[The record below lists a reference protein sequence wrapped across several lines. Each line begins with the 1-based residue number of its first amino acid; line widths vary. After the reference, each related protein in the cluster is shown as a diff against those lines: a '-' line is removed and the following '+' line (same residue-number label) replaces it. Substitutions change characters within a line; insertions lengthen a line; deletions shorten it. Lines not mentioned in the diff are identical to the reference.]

1 MVFYYRNAAAMLPPS
16 IVNTSPVVFFALAK
30 AKKTTGDV
38 LTIDGGNIAAALR

>member
-1 MVFYYRNAAAMLPPS
+1 MSDNLLEKEVLAEDVAKGF
-16 IVNTSPVVFFALAK
+16 VALAK